1 MNSDDSKED
10 DNQEIQ
16 NLFNQALLLIPDAVR
31 IAFHKR
37 KYKANKLEVDG
48 LRQQISVKLFKNNYA
63 ALRSLENHESLKPWL
78 QKIADNLV
86 ANYARRQRRN
96 LSLEGFSPDAFPV
109 KAPQEEIAI
118 AKEQRQLQKKKLNA
132 ALSKLTPRQ
141 RKLYELSCRDDL
153 NDARIAELMG
163 IAVKSVRE
171 LRHRMKE
178 RLKVLVKEGD
188 TDSTGRKK

>member
-10 DNQEIQ
+10 DNQEIR
-16 NLFNQALLLIPDAVR
+16 NLFKKALLLIPDAVR
-31 IAFHKR
+31 IACHKR
-37 KYKANKLEVDG
+37 KYKANKLEIDG

-86 ANYARRQRRN
+86 ANYAHRQRRN
-96 LSLEGFSPDAFPV
+96 LSLEGFRPDAFPV
-109 KAPQEEIAI
+109 KATQEEMVI
-118 AKEQRQLQKKKLNA
+118 AKEQRQLRKKKINA

-141 RKLYELSCRDDL
+141 RKLYELSCQDDL
-153 NDARIAELMG
+153 DDARIAELMG

-188 TDSTGRKK
+188 TDSPGRKK